1 VTHAELS
8 LDIPAAAWGRL
19 AAVYRTLEWVSHSS
33 DRSQIAPFVGVNC
46 GRLMDEA
53 LPLIALGDERQAE
66 LLRARALLAGLDARP
81 DPEREGVVNTL
92 RGIFESIIPLSQLG
106 ASIPMLQKKGE
117 LITPESG
124 KRSKKPSRRKDR
136 SRRSAEAP
144 ETPVEPDAEEPTPEA
159 VEVSEVVPDA
169 DPTGAETD
177 GGEDSEDTGRDSVES
192 AERRS
197 RRASSERRSRPEK
210 VEPPR
215 EPPPPP
221 KLLLGHPEG
230 TGRGI
235 TVLKS
240 VDEDAAAALGE
251 IGIET
256 IEALL
261 LHPPATHQRPPSSPI
276 LTEMPDGV
284 VMVRAQVVS
293 RCLRLSPA
301 GRRWELILAAATGER
316 LTCRW
321 IMAAPRG
328 WSTWQ
333 VGDQIGL
340 TGAVEPTDEGG
351 PVMYEGEPVGV
362 NGRGSGLMP
371 MYGLP
376 GLDDAQLRDI
386 ISEALEE
393 TIGKLIDP
401 MPGYILERYRLLT
414 LDEALRDAHFPANAS
429 CRGRLRLAFEELLLL
444 QLGIVWRAG
453 RGQDERGFSHTPLH
467 TGIAQLG
474 SQHNLFLDN
483 GQELAFSDIRRDLV
497 RPTPMSRLLQGDVGT
512 GKNLVALMAAVMVAE
527 SRIQVAMVG
536 PDPLSVE
543 RRYLFAEN
551 LLRSV
556 GVTPLLISDTLNH
569 AQADAIR
576 RGEAHVIFGT
586 QRLLSNDIH
595 WRRLGLVV
603 VEERGTFGSVSLDS
617 LPQRKGPCPDLLVT
631 TPVPIPS
638 SLAFTVFGEFDV
650 SLIPA
655 TRQLR
660 SSGRIFAA
668 SERTE
673 AYEAL
678 REQLDAGRQ
687 AFLVFP
693 VRGGRDLLGTEDA
706 LRMAKALQ
714 ADVLPGA
721 RIGIYCSAMTRDER
735 FRVFDDFQHRRIDA
749 LVCTT
754 YIEEA
759 PPVDNATVMM
769 IEYAD
774 LHDMDRLHRLRGH
787 VARGPRSGNTIYML
801 SENPS
806 EDARARIE
814 TVVRELDGFRLA
826 ELDLQVRGSEA
837 LLGDRADEVP
847 TFCWADPPRDRE
859 QLLRARAEAFK
870 LVRENPELTRWPELI
885 SAIRSRWGEWFGD
898 SLPDSAGGAQRQ
910 GSSARRRRRRR
921 RRRK

>member
-1 VTHAELS
+1 
-8 LDIPAAAWGRL
+8 
-19 AAVYRTLEWVSHSS
+19 
-33 DRSQIAPFVGVNC
+33 
-46 GRLMDEA
+46 MDEA
-53 LPLIALGDERQAE
+53 LPMMALSDTRQSA

-81 DPEREGVVNTL
+81 DCERDGVISTL
-92 RGIFESIIPLSQLG
+92 REIFETIIPLGQLG
-106 ASIPMLQKKGE
+106 APIPTLQKKGT
-117 LITPESG
+117 LVTPDSRKRG
-124 KRSKKPSRRKDR
+124 KRSGRKSDRAKNATEAVPEVQPTAEKASETPDTNEVEKKPAP
-136 SRRSAEAP
+136 AEAA
-144 ETPVEPDAEEPTPEA
+144 EKGAEVAVEEPAP
-159 VEVSEVVPDA
+159 
-169 DPTGAETD
+169 
-177 GGEDSEDTGRDSVES
+177 
-192 AERRS
+192 AERRRRKSGRKS
-197 RRASSERRSRPEK
+197 RQPKSEVAPEAPPAP
-210 VEPPR
+210 PPR
-215 EPPPPP
+215 
-221 KLLLGHPEG
+221 LSLGHSEG
-230 TGRGI
+230 TGRSI
-235 TVLKS
+235 AVLKS
-240 VDEDAAAALGE
+240 VDEEAAAALLDLS
-251 IGIET
+251 IKT
-256 IEALL
+256 IADLL
-261 LHPPATHQRPPSSPI
+261 FHPPATHQRPPIAPVA
-276 LTEMPDGV
+276 LEMPEGM
-284 VMVRAQVVS
+284 VMVRAAMLS
-293 RCLRLSPA
+293 RCVRLSPA
-301 GRRWELILAAATGER
+301 GRRWELILAAPTGAR
-316 LTCRW
+316 LVCRW
-321 IMAAPRG
+321 ITAAPRG
-328 WSTWQ
+328 WSTWS
-333 VGDQIGL
+333 VGDEIGL
-340 TGAVEPTDEGG
+340 TGVIEPADEGG
-351 PVMYEGEPVGV
+351 SVLYEGEPVGI

-376 GLDDAQLRDI
+376 GIDDVQLRDI
-386 ISEALEE
+386 ISEALSE
-393 TIGKLIDP
+393 TLNHLIDP
-401 MPGYILERYRLLT
+401 MPSPILERYRLLA

-444 QLGIVWRAG
+444 QLGIIWRAG
-453 RGQDERGFSHTPLH
+453 RGQDERGFSHVPLH

-474 SQHNLFLDN
+474 SQHSLFLDN
-483 GQELAFSDIRRDLV
+483 GQESAFSDIRRDLV

-512 GKNLVALMAAVMVAE
+512 GKNIVALMAAVMVAE
-527 SRIQVAMVG
+527 SRIQVAMIG

-556 GVTPLLISDTLNH
+556 GVTPLLISDGLNH

-603 VEERGTFGSVSLDS
+603 VEERGTFGSVSLES

-655 TRQLR
+655 TRRLR
-660 SSGRIFAA
+660 SSGRIFA
-668 SERTE
+668 STERTE

-678 REQLDAGRQ
+678 RGHLDAGRQ

-693 VRGGRDLLGTEDA
+693 VRGGRDLLTTDDA

-714 ADVLPGA
+714 ADALPGT

-735 FRVFDDFQHRRIDA
+735 FRVFDDFQQRRIDA

-787 VARGPRSGNTIYML
+787 VARGPRPGNTIYML
-801 SENPS
+801 SETPS
-806 EDARARIE
+806 EDARSRIE
-814 TVVRELDGFRLA
+814 TVIRETDGFRLA
-826 ELDLQVRGSEA
+826 ELDLQVRGTEA
-837 LLGDRADEVP
+837 LLGVRSDEVP
-847 TFCWADPPRDRE
+847 TFQWADPPRDRE

-870 LVRENPELTRWPELI
+870 LIRETPELTRWPELI
-885 SAIRSRWGEWFGD
+885 EAIRHRWGQWFGG
-898 SLPDSAGGAQRQ
+898 SLPDLATSTQRQ

>member
-1 VTHAELS
+1 KPAVSKPAVSKPAEPQSAVSKPAEPQSAVSKPAEPQSAVSKTAEPQSAVSKTAVAKPAVEAPSETVTE
-8 LDIPAAAWGRL
+8 P
-19 AAVYRTLEWVSHSS
+19 
-33 DRSQIAPFVGVNC
+33 
-46 GRLMDEA
+46 EA
-53 LPLIALGDERQAE
+53 T
-66 LLRARALLAGLDARP
+66 
-81 DPEREGVVNTL
+81 PER
-92 RGIFESIIPLSQLG
+92 
-106 ASIPMLQKKGE
+106 K
-117 LITPESG
+117 
-124 KRSKKPSRRKDR
+124 RRK
-136 SRRSAEAP
+136 S
-144 ETPVEPDAEEPTPEA
+144 
-159 VEVSEVVPDA
+159 
-169 DPTGAETD
+169 
-177 GGEDSEDTGRDSVES
+177 GR
-192 AERRS
+192 
-197 RRASSERRSRPEK
+197 SERKPHPEK
-210 VEPPR
+210 VEA
-215 EPPPPP
+215 PP
-221 KLLLGHPEG
+221 KPAPLTRLILGHPEG
-230 TGRGI
+230 TGRNI
-235 TVLKS
+235 TVLES
-240 VDEDAAAALGE
+240 VDEDAAAALADLN
-251 IGIET
+251 IKT
-256 IEALL
+256 IAALL
-261 LHPPATHQRPPSSPI
+261 LHPPATHQRPPAAPI
-276 LTEMPDGV
+276 AVEMLEGV
-284 VMVRAQVVS
+284 VMVRAAVLS

-301 GRRWELILAAATGER
+301 GRRWELILVAPTGER

-321 IMAAPRG
+321 ITAAPRG
-328 WSTWQ
+328 WSTWS

-340 TGAVEPTDEGG
+340 TGMIEPTDEGG
-351 PVMYEGEPVGV
+351 PVLYEGEPVGM

-376 GLDDAQLRDI
+376 GIDDIQLRDI
-386 ISEALEE
+386 ISESLSQTLGQLA
-393 TIGKLIDP
+393 DP
-401 MPGYILERYRLLT
+401 MPAPILERYRLLS

-444 QLGIVWRAG
+444 QLGITWRSG
-453 RGQDERGFSHTPLH
+453 RGQDERGFAHTPLH

-474 SQHNLFLDN
+474 SQHSLFLDN
-483 GQELAFSDIRRDLV
+483 GQESAFSDIRRDLV

-512 GKNLVALMAAVMVAE
+512 GKNNVALMAAVMVAE
-527 SRIQVAMVG
+527 SRIQVAMIG

-543 RRYLFAEN
+543 RRYLYAETF
-551 LLRSV
+551 LRSV
-556 GVTPLLISDTLNH
+556 GITPLLITDGLNH

-660 SSGRIFAA
+660 SSGRIFASA
-668 SERTE
+668 DRTE
-673 AYEAL
+673 AYELL
-678 REQLDAGRQ
+678 REHLDAGRQ

-693 VRGGRDLLGTEDA
+693 VRNGRDLLTIEDA
-706 LRMAKALQ
+706 VRMAKALQ
-714 ADVLPGA
+714 ADALPGI
-721 RIGIYCSAMTRDER
+721 RIGIYCSEMTRDER
-735 FRVFDDFQHRRIDA
+735 SRVFEDFLQRRIDA

-787 VARGPRSGNTIYML
+787 VARGPRTGNTIYML

-806 EDARARIE
+806 ENARSRIE
-814 TVVRELDGFRLA
+814 TVIRETDGFRLA
-826 ELDLQVRGSEA
+826 ELDLQVRGSAA

-847 TFCWADPPRDRE
+847 TFSWSDPPRDRE

-870 LVRENPELTRWPELI
+870 LIRDDPELTHWPELI
-885 SAIRSRWGEWFGD
+885 NAIRFRWGEWFGD
-898 SLPDSAGGAQRQ
+898 TLPDATISAQRQ